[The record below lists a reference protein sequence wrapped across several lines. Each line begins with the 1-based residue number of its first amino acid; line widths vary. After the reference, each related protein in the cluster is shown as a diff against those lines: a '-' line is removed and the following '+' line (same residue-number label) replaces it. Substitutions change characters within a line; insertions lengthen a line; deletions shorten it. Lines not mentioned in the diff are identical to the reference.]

1 MLVFSF
7 TTWARNFGDQ
17 TSVYNGVLMNITAR
31 TKMGLTLQGGV
42 NSGKTVVDSCA
53 TRSQLPEIAPTTPY
67 CRDDPGFITRV
78 TGLASYTVPKVDVL
92 LSGTFRSEQ
101 GTPLAAN
108 WVVSS
113 AEAAK
118 SLGRPLSGGA
128 PNVTVN
134 LIEPGTLWSDRVNV
148 FDMRVAK
155 IVRVG
160 KTRTNIGVDVYN
172 LLNSSA
178 VLSYNTSYNPTGNWL
193 VPTTVLTARFAKIS
207 ASVDF

>member
-1 MLVFSF
+1 
-7 TTWARNFGDQ
+7 
-17 TSVYNGVLMNITAR
+17 
-31 TKMGLTLQGGV
+31 
-42 NSGKTVVDSCA
+42 
-53 TRSQLPEIAPTTPY
+53 
-67 CRDDPGFITRV
+67 
-78 TGLASYTVPKVDVL
+78 VL

-118 SLGRPLSGGA
+118 TLGRPLSGGA

-134 LIEPGTLWSDRVNV
+134 LIEPGTVWSDRVNV
-148 FDMRVAK
+148 FDLRVAK

-160 KTRTNIGVDVYN
+160 KTRTNVGVDVYN